1 MGRHRRPLAL
11 AGLVLGGL
19 LAHGAAHAGAILVGR
34 GPSCT
39 EPTLQTA
46 IERAYRLPG
55 FSLIIL
61 TDDVPD
67 GVYRENV
74 DLAGVPSGVSLEI
87 VGGFDNCRDLTP
99 TAFGRASIYG
109 GNDYSI
115 EQHGRG
121 ELSLRNLWIEGSW
134 GLGWNDANGGEL
146 RLQNVTINH
155 IDGSG
160 IRFFGSGSI
169 LRLQDTVVSN
179 SRGIELRGGRTEF
192 LGNVKVIDNQDVGVR
207 VGRGASFAIYG
218 DHNEISGN
226 GGDGIQ
232 ASEGMDAIEIGA
244 TGPVLS
250 QNVGLGL
257 HVKVGGGNPT
267 GNAVLYS
274 TDPGNPLTISDNA
287 FGAIR
292 VGTPA
297 SYRLCARNVVL
308 DGNLGRAI
316 HADGPSVFVEM
327 NGSLCDFPDAADI
340 TCPLVDAMHGC
351 NRIVGNGRPDIPLVS
366 AFTGARVDLHRT
378 LFAYNNGSSILSTNL
393 GVAASHASITL
404 TDSVVTRNTLRDN
417 LFESLHDGVVDIWD
431 STVFANAGP
440 FQTSVI
446 GIDPGLLQIT
456 NSILDQPQA
465 LAGIEGDASTT
476 HFTNVLAR
484 NSVGTSPG
492 DRVTVDAPI
501 YWDDLGR
508 LDPDSPGIDY
518 APGGGGFDFAGNPRD
533 IDTSDRIDFLGP
545 RDIGAFELQLTE
557 IGRIF
562 ADSFGF
568 ARAQ

>member
-1 MGRHRRPLAL
+1 M
-11 AGLVLGGL
+11 LGGL

-115 EQHGRG
+115 EQHDRG

-218 DHNEISGN
+218 EHNEISGN

-327 NGSLCDFPDAADI
+327 NGPMCDFPDAANVR
-340 TCPLVDAMHGC
+340 CPALDAAHGC
-351 NRIVGNGRPDIPLVS
+351 NRIVGNGRPNVPLVS
-366 AFTGARVDLHRT
+366 AFTGARVDVHRT
-378 LFAYNNGSSILSTNL
+378 LFAYNNASSILSTNL
-393 GVAASHASITL
+393 GVATSSASLTL
-404 TDSVVTRNTLRDN
+404 TDSVVTKNTLRDN
-417 LFESLHDGVVDIWD
+417 LFESLNGGIVDIWD
-431 STVFANAGP
+431 TTVFENTGT
-440 FQTSVI
+440 FQTSFI
-446 GIDPGLLQIT
+446 GIDAGLLQMT
-456 NSILDQPQA
+456 NAILDQPQVFVNIVGGA
-465 LAGIEGDASTT
+465 ASA
-476 HFTNVLAR
+476 HFTNVIAPNR
-484 NSVGTSPG
+484 IGAAPG
-492 DRVTVDAPI
+492 DVVILERPLYFDS
-501 YWDDLGR
+501 LGR
-508 LDPDSPGIDY
+508 LDPDSPGVDY
-518 APGGGGFDFAGNPRD
+518 GQAGGGVDFAGAPRD
-533 IDTSDRIDFLGP
+533 VDTADVLNVNGP
-545 RDIGAFELQLTE
+545 RDLGAFELQLVE
-557 IGRIF
+557 VGRIF

-568 ARAQ
+568 ARSR